1 VRGSPATGA
10 RAVNYATSPL
20 LASKTPPWRSRFVV
34 VLVALAF
41 LVLLGRALYVQV
53 LEKDFFVEQG
63 EKRHVYEVPL
73 PASRGRIL
81 DRHGVVLASS
91 VQAPSIWVNPREF
104 TQADAA
110 QRKALA
116 ALLQMTPQE
125 LEQRT
130 DGRTAFAWLRRQV
143 DEATWQRVQAL
154 GVPGVGRLNEF
165 RRAYPDGDAAAHIV
179 GFTGIDGTG
188 QEGIELAFQQQL
200 QGQDGSRRV
209 VRDRLGRIVEDVGSR
224 VEPANGRDV
233 VLSIDSK
240 VQFFAWQRLRD
251 AVEQHGA
258 KAGSAVVLDA
268 RSGEVLALANVPSF
282 NPGQRQN
289 LTGAQ
294 LRNRALTDIFEPGST
309 MKPFVAAWALES
321 GRVTPETVLDTSPGS
336 VFVPGLQVRD
346 SHPYSALTVAG
357 VIQKS
362 SNVGTVRM
370 AMQMSSREMWELYSQ
385 AGFGQKPQIDFPGAV
400 TGKLRPWKTWRPV
413 EQATMSYGYGVS
425 ASLLQLARS
434 YTVFAREGELIP
446 VTMLRRE
453 QPAQGLQVISPK
465 VAGQVR
471 EMLRAAAGP
480 GGTAPKAQALGYS
493 VGGKTGTA
501 RKHEGKGYVSNRYRA
516 WFVGFAP
523 VSDPRIVVAV
533 MVDEP
538 GKGVFYGGEVA
549 APVFSQVVQQTLRM
563 MNVPTDIEVKPQI
576 VVQPGPAELES
587 F

>member
-1 VRGSPATGA
+1 LKAPLPAAGRG
-10 RAVNYATSPL
+10 VNFATSPL

-34 VLVALAF
+34 VLLALAF

-53 LEKDFFVEQG
+53 IKDDFFVAQG
-63 EKRHVYEVPL
+63 EKRHVHELPL

-81 DRHGVVLASS
+81 DRNGVVLASS
-91 VQAPSIWVNPREF
+91 VQAPSVAANPREF
-104 TQADAA
+104 QADAA

-116 ALLQMTPQE
+116 ALLQMPPAE
-125 LEQRT
+125 LEDRT
-130 DGRTAFAWLRRQV
+130 DGRAAFAWLRRQV

-154 GVPGVGRLNEF
+154 GVSGVHRVNEF
-165 RRAYPDGDAAAHIV
+165 RRVYPDGDAAAHIV

-188 QEGIELAFQQQL
+188 QEGIELAFQARL
-200 QGQDGSRRV
+200 QGEDGSRRV

-224 VEPANGRDV
+224 VEPRHGADV

-268 RSGEVLALANVPSF
+268 RSGEILALANVPSF

-289 LTGAQ
+289 LTGEQ

-321 GRVTPETVLDTSPGS
+321 GRVTPETVIDTSPGTIVITGS
-336 VFVPGLQVRD
+336 QIRD
-346 SHPYSALTVAG
+346 THPHGALTVAG

-362 SNVGTVRM
+362 SNVGTVKM
-370 AMQMSSREMWELYSQ
+370 AMQMSPREMWELYSQ
-385 AGFGQKPQIDFPGAV
+385 VGFGQKPQIDFPGAV

-434 YTVFAREGELIP
+434 YTIFARDGELIP

-453 QPAQGLQVISPK
+453 QPVQGLPVVSPK
-465 VAGQVR
+465 TARQMR

-501 RKHEGKGYVSNRYRA
+501 RKHEGRGYASNRYRA

-523 VSDPRIVVAV
+523 ASDPRIVVAV

-538 GKGVFYGGEVA
+538 SKGVYYGGEIA

-563 MNVPTDIEVKPQI
+563 MNVPTDIEVRPQI
-576 VVQPGPAELES
+576 VVQPGAAELES

>member
-1 VRGSPATGA
+1 MKAPLPAAGRG
-10 RAVNYATSPL
+10 VNFATSPL

-34 VLVALAF
+34 VLLALAF

-53 LEKDFFVEQG
+53 IKDDFFVAQG
-63 EKRHVYEVPL
+63 EKRHVHELPL

-91 VQAPSIWVNPREF
+91 VQAPSVAANPREF
-104 TQADAA
+104 QADVA

-116 ALLQMTPQE
+116 ALLQMPPAE
-125 LEQRT
+125 LEDRT
-130 DGRTAFAWLRRQV
+130 DGRAAFAWLRRQV

-154 GVPGVGRLNEF
+154 GVSGVHRVNEF
-165 RRAYPDGDAAAHIV
+165 RRVYPDGDAAAHIV

-188 QEGIELAFQQQL
+188 QEGIELAFQARL
-200 QGQDGSRRV
+200 QGEDGSRRV

-224 VEPANGRDV
+224 VEPRHGADV

-268 RSGEVLALANVPSF
+268 RSGEILALANVPSF

-289 LTGAQ
+289 LTGEQ

-321 GRVTPETVLDTSPGS
+321 GRVTPETVIDTSPGTIVITGS
-336 VFVPGLQVRD
+336 QIRD
-346 SHPYSALTVAG
+346 THPHGALTVAG

-362 SNVGTVRM
+362 SNVGTVKM
-370 AMQMSSREMWELYSQ
+370 AMQMSPREMWELYSQ
-385 AGFGQKPQIDFPGAV
+385 VGFGQKPQIDFPGAV

-434 YTVFAREGELIP
+434 YTVFARDGELIP

-453 QPAQGLQVISPK
+453 QPVQGLPVVSPK
-465 VAGQVR
+465 TARQMR

-501 RKHEGKGYVSNRYRA
+501 RKHEGRGYASNRYRA

-523 VSDPRIVVAV
+523 ASDPRIVVAV

-538 GKGVFYGGEVA
+538 SKGVYYGGEIA

-563 MNVPTDIEVKPQI
+563 MNVPTDIEVRPQI
-576 VVQPGPAELES
+576 VVQPGAAELES

>member
-1 VRGSPATGA
+1 MKAPLPAAGRG
-10 RAVNYATSPL
+10 VNFATSPL

-34 VLVALAF
+34 VLLALAF

-53 LEKDFFVEQG
+53 IKDDFFVAQG
-63 EKRHVYEVPL
+63 EKRHVHELPL

-81 DRHGVVLASS
+81 DRNGVVLASS
-91 VQAPSIWVNPREF
+91 VQAPSVAANPREF
-104 TQADAA
+104 QADVA

-116 ALLQMTPQE
+116 ALLQMPPAE
-125 LEQRT
+125 LDDRT
-130 DGRTAFAWLRRQV
+130 DGRAAFAWLRRQV

-154 GVPGVGRLNEF
+154 GVSGVHRVNEF
-165 RRAYPDGDAAAHIV
+165 RRVYPDGDAAAHIV

-188 QEGIELAFQQQL
+188 QEGIELAFQARL
-200 QGQDGSRRV
+200 QGEDGSRRV

-224 VEPANGRDV
+224 VEPRHGADV

-268 RSGEVLALANVPSF
+268 RSGEILALANVPSF

-289 LTGAQ
+289 LTGEQ

-321 GRVTPETVLDTSPGS
+321 GRVTPETVIDTSPGTIVITGS
-336 VFVPGLQVRD
+336 QIRD
-346 SHPYSALTVAG
+346 THPHGALTVAG

-362 SNVGTVRM
+362 SNVGTVKM
-370 AMQMSSREMWELYSQ
+370 AMQMSPREMWELYSQ
-385 AGFGQKPQIDFPGAV
+385 VGFGQKPQIDFPGAV

-434 YTVFAREGELIP
+434 YTIFARDGELIP

-453 QPAQGLQVISPK
+453 QPVQGLPVVSPK
-465 VAGQVR
+465 TARQMR

-501 RKHEGKGYVSNRYRA
+501 RKHEGRGYASNRYRA

-523 VSDPRIVVAV
+523 ASDPRIVVAV

-538 GKGVFYGGEVA
+538 SKGVYYGGEIA

-563 MNVPTDIEVKPQI
+563 MNVPTDIEVRPQI
-576 VVQPGPAELES
+576 VVQPGAAELES

>member
-1 VRGSPATGA
+1 
-10 RAVNYATSPL
+10 
-20 LASKTPPWRSRFVV
+20 VV
-34 VLVALAF
+34 VLLALAF

-53 LEKDFFVEQG
+53 IEADFFVAQG
-63 EKRHVYEVPL
+63 AKRHVHELPL

-81 DRHGVVLASS
+81 DRNGVVLAAS
-91 VQAPSIWVNPREF
+91 VQVPSVVANPREF
-104 TQADAA
+104 QADVA

-116 ALLQMTPQE
+116 ALLQMSAAE
-125 LEQRT
+125 LNQRT
-130 DGRTAFAWLRRQV
+130 DGRAAFAWLRRQV
-143 DEATWQRVQAL
+143 DDATWQQVQAL
-154 GVPGVGRLNEF
+154 SVEGVYRVNEF
-165 RRAYPDGDAAAHIV
+165 RRVYPDGDAAAHIV

-188 QEGIELAFQQQL
+188 QEGIELALQAQL

-224 VEPANGRDV
+224 LEPQHGRDV
-233 VLSIDSK
+233 TLSIDSK

-268 RSGEVLALANVPSF
+268 RSGEILALANVPSF

-289 LTGAQ
+289 LSGEQ

-309 MKPFVAAWALES
+309 MKPFVAAWALET
-321 GRVTPETVLDTSPGS
+321 GRVTPETVLQTSPGS
-336 VFVPGLQVRD
+336 VYVPGLQVRD
-346 SHPYSALTVAG
+346 AHPYGSLTVAG

-370 AMQMSSREMWELYSQ
+370 AMQMSPREMWELYSQ

-400 TGKLRPWKTWRPV
+400 TGRLRPWKTWRPV

-425 ASLLQLARS
+425 ASLLQMARS
-434 YTVFAREGELIP
+434 YTVFARDGELIP
-446 VTMLRRE
+446 VTMLKRE
-453 QPAQGLQVISPK
+453 QPVQGLQVISPK
-465 VAGQVR
+465 TAHQVR

-501 RKHEGKGYVSNRYRA
+501 RKHEGRGYVSNRYRA

-538 GKGVFYGGEVA
+538 SKGVYYGGEIA

-563 MNVPTDIEVKPQI
+563 MNVPTDIEVRPQI
-576 VVQPGPAELES
+576 VVQPGAAEVES

>member
-1 VRGSPATGA
+1 MKAPLPAAGRG
-10 RAVNYATSPL
+10 VNFATSPL

-34 VLVALAF
+34 ALVGLAF

-53 LEKDFFVEQG
+53 IKDDFFVAQG
-63 EKRHVYEVPL
+63 EKRHVHELPL

-81 DRHGVVLASS
+81 DRNGVVLASS
-91 VQAPSIWVNPREF
+91 VQAPSVAANPREF
-104 TQADAA
+104 QADVA

-116 ALLQMTPQE
+116 ALLQMPPAE
-125 LEQRT
+125 LEDRT
-130 DGRTAFAWLRRQV
+130 DGRAAFAWLRRQV

-154 GVPGVGRLNEF
+154 GVSGVHRVNEF
-165 RRAYPDGDAAAHIV
+165 RRVYPDGDAAAHIV

-188 QEGIELAFQQQL
+188 QEGIELAFQARL
-200 QGQDGSRRV
+200 QGEDGSRRV

-224 VEPANGRDV
+224 VEPRHGADV

-268 RSGEVLALANVPSF
+268 RSGEILALANVPSF

-289 LTGAQ
+289 LTGEQ

-321 GRVTPETVLDTSPGS
+321 GRVTPETVIDTSPGTIVITGS
-336 VFVPGLQVRD
+336 QIRD
-346 SHPYSALTVAG
+346 THPHGALTVAG

-362 SNVGTVRM
+362 SNVGTVKM
-370 AMQMSSREMWELYSQ
+370 AMQMSPREMWELYSQ
-385 AGFGQKPQIDFPGAV
+385 VGFGQKPQIDFPGAV

-434 YTVFAREGELIP
+434 YTVFARDGELIP

-453 QPAQGLQVISPK
+453 QPVQGLPVVSPK
-465 VAGQVR
+465 TARQMR

-501 RKHEGKGYVSNRYRA
+501 RKHEGRGYASNRYRA

-523 VSDPRIVVAV
+523 ASDPRIVVAV

-538 GKGVFYGGEVA
+538 SKGVYYGGEIA

-563 MNVPTDIEVKPQI
+563 MNVPTDIEVRPQI
-576 VVQPGPAELES
+576 VVQPGAAELES

>member
-1 VRGSPATGA
+1 MKTPQPAPS
-10 RAVNYATSPL
+10 RALNYATSPL

-34 VLVALAF
+34 VLLALAF

-53 LEKDFFVEQG
+53 IEADFFVAQG
-63 EKRHVYEVPL
+63 AKRHVHELPL

-81 DRHGVVLASS
+81 DRNGVVLAAS
-91 VQAPSIWVNPREF
+91 VQVPSVVANPREF
-104 TQADAA
+104 QADVA

-116 ALLQMTPQE
+116 ALLQMSAAE
-125 LEQRT
+125 LNQRT
-130 DGRTAFAWLRRQV
+130 DGRAAFAWLRRQV
-143 DEATWQRVQAL
+143 DDATWQQVQAL
-154 GVPGVGRLNEF
+154 SVEGVYRVNEF
-165 RRAYPDGDAAAHIV
+165 RRVYPDGDAAAHIV

-188 QEGIELAFQQQL
+188 QEGIELALQAQL

-224 VEPANGRDV
+224 LEPQHGRDV
-233 VLSIDSK
+233 TLSIDSK

-268 RSGEVLALANVPSF
+268 RSGEILALANVPSF

-289 LTGAQ
+289 LSGEQ

-309 MKPFVAAWALES
+309 MKPFVAAWALET
-321 GRVTPETVLDTSPGS
+321 GRVTPETVLQTSPGS
-336 VFVPGLQVRD
+336 VYVPGLQVRD
-346 SHPYSALTVAG
+346 AHPYGSLTVAG

-370 AMQMSSREMWELYSQ
+370 AMQMSPREMWELYSQ

-400 TGKLRPWKTWRPV
+400 TGRLRPWKTWRPV

-425 ASLLQLARS
+425 ASLLQMARS
-434 YTVFAREGELIP
+434 YTVFARDGELIP
-446 VTMLRRE
+446 VTMLKRE
-453 QPAQGLQVISPK
+453 QPVQGLQVISPK
-465 VAGQVR
+465 TAHQVR

-501 RKHEGKGYVSNRYRA
+501 RKHEGRGYVSNRYRA

-538 GKGVFYGGEVA
+538 SKGVYYGGEIA

-563 MNVPTDIEVKPQI
+563 MNVPTDIEVRPQI
-576 VVQPGPAELES
+576 VVQPGAAEVES

>member
-1 VRGSPATGA
+1 MKTPQSAPS
-10 RAVNYATSPL
+10 RALNYATSPL

-34 VLVALAF
+34 VLLALAF
-41 LVLLGRALYVQV
+41 LVLLGRALFVQV
-53 LEKDFFVEQG
+53 LEADFFVAQG
-63 EKRHVYEVPL
+63 AKRHVHELPL

-81 DRHGVVLASS
+81 DRHGVVLAAS
-91 VQAPSIWVNPREF
+91 VQVPSVVANPREF
-104 TQADAA
+104 QADVA

-116 ALLQMTPQE
+116 ALLQMPTAE

-130 DGRTAFAWLRRQV
+130 DGRAAFAWLRRQV
-143 DEATWQRVQAL
+143 DDATWQQVQAL
-154 GVPGVGRLNEF
+154 GVEGVYRVNEF
-165 RRAYPDGDAAAHIV
+165 RRVYPDGDAAAHIV

-188 QEGIELAFQQQL
+188 QEGVELALQAQL

-209 VRDRLGRIVEDVGSR
+209 VRDRLGRIVEDVGSH
-224 VEPANGRDV
+224 VEPQHGRDV
-233 VLSIDSK
+233 TLSIDSK

-268 RSGEVLALANVPSF
+268 RSGEILALANVPSF

-289 LTGAQ
+289 LSGEQ

-309 MKPFVAAWALES
+309 MKPFVAAWALET
-321 GRVTPETVLDTSPGS
+321 GRVTPETVLQTAPGS
-336 VFVPGLQVRD
+336 VYVPGLQVRD
-346 SHPYSALTVAG
+346 AHPYASLTVSG

-370 AMQMSSREMWELYSQ
+370 AMQMSPREMWELYSQ

-425 ASLLQLARS
+425 ASLLQMARS
-434 YTVFAREGELIP
+434 YTVFARDGELIP
-446 VTMLRRE
+446 VTMLKRE
-453 QPAQGLQVISPK
+453 QPVQGMQVISPK
-465 VAGQVR
+465 TARQVR

-501 RKHEGKGYVSNRYRA
+501 RKHEGRGYVSNRYRA

-523 VSDPRIVVAV
+523 VSDPRIIVAV

-538 GKGVFYGGEVA
+538 SKGVYYGGEIA

-563 MNVPTDIEVKPQI
+563 MNVPTDIEVRPQI
-576 VVQPGPAELES
+576 VVQPGAAEVES

>member
-1 VRGSPATGA
+1 MKTPPPVPS
-10 RAVNYATSPL
+10 RALNFATSPL

-34 VLVALAF
+34 VLLALAF

-53 LEKDFFVEQG
+53 LEADFFVAQG
-63 EKRHVYEVPL
+63 EKRHVHEVPL

-81 DRHGVVLASS
+81 DRNGVVLASS
-91 VQAPSIWVNPREF
+91 VQAPSVFANPREF
-104 TQADAA
+104 QADVE

-116 ALLQMTPQE
+116 ALLRMPATE
-125 LEQRT
+125 LGERT
-130 DGRTAFAWLRRQV
+130 DGRSAFAWLRRQV
-143 DEATWQRVQAL
+143 DEDTWQQVQAL
-154 GVPGVGRLNEF
+154 GVQGVYRLNEF
-165 RRAYPDGDAAAHIV
+165 RRVYPDGDAAAHIV

-188 QEGIELAFQQQL
+188 QEGIELAFQPQL

-224 VEPANGRDV
+224 VEPRHGADV

-268 RSGEVLALANVPSF
+268 RSGEILALANVPSF

-289 LTGAQ
+289 LTGEQ

-321 GRVTPETVLDTSPGS
+321 GRVTPETVIDTSPGTIVITGS
-336 VFVPGLQVRD
+336 QIRD
-346 SHPYSALTVAG
+346 THPHGALTVAG

-362 SNVGTVRM
+362 SNVGTVKM
-370 AMQMSSREMWELYSQ
+370 AMQMSPREMWELYSQ
-385 AGFGQKPQIDFPGAV
+385 VGFGQKPQIDFPGAV

-434 YTVFAREGELIP
+434 YTVFARDGELIP
-446 VTMLRRE
+446 VTMLKRE
-453 QPAQGLQVISPK
+453 QPVQGLPVVSPK
-465 VAGQVR
+465 TARQMR

-501 RKHEGKGYVSNRYRA
+501 RKHEGRGYVSNRYRA

-533 MVDEP
+533 MVDESS
-538 GKGVFYGGEVA
+538 KGVYYGGEIA

-563 MNVPTDIEVKPQI
+563 MNVPTDIEVRPQI

>member
-1 VRGSPATGA
+1 LKAPLPAAGRG
-10 RAVNYATSPL
+10 VNFATSPL

-34 VLVALAF
+34 VLLALAF

-53 LEKDFFVEQG
+53 IKDDFFVAQG
-63 EKRHVYEVPL
+63 EKRHVHELPL

-81 DRHGVVLASS
+81 DRNGVVLASS
-91 VQAPSIWVNPREF
+91 VQAPSVAANPREF
-104 TQADAA
+104 QADVA

-116 ALLQMTPQE
+116 ALLQMPPAE
-125 LEQRT
+125 LEDRT
-130 DGRTAFAWLRRQV
+130 DGRAAFAWLRRQV

-154 GVPGVGRLNEF
+154 GVSGVHRVNEF
-165 RRAYPDGDAAAHIV
+165 RRVYPDGDAAAHIV

-188 QEGIELAFQQQL
+188 QEGIELTFQARL
-200 QGQDGSRRV
+200 QGEDGSRRV

-224 VEPANGRDV
+224 VEPRHGADV

-268 RSGEVLALANVPSF
+268 RSGEILALANVPSF

-289 LTGAQ
+289 LTGEQ

-321 GRVTPETVLDTSPGS
+321 GRVTPETVIDTSPGTIVITGS
-336 VFVPGLQVRD
+336 QIRD
-346 SHPYSALTVAG
+346 THPHGALTVAG

-362 SNVGTVRM
+362 SNVGTVKM
-370 AMQMSSREMWELYSQ
+370 AMQMSPREMWELYSQ
-385 AGFGQKPQIDFPGAV
+385 VGFGQKPQIDFPGAV

-434 YTVFAREGELIP
+434 YTVFARDGELIP

-453 QPAQGLQVISPK
+453 QPVQGLPVVSPK
-465 VAGQVR
+465 TARQMR

-501 RKHEGKGYVSNRYRA
+501 RKHEGRGYASNRYRA

-523 VSDPRIVVAV
+523 ASDPRIVVAV

-538 GKGVFYGGEVA
+538 SKGVYYGGEIA

-563 MNVPTDIEVKPQI
+563 MNVPTDIEVRPQI
-576 VVQPGPAELES
+576 VVQPGAAELES

>member
-1 VRGSPATGA
+1 LKAPLPAAGRG
-10 RAVNYATSPL
+10 VNFATSPL

-34 VLVALAF
+34 VLLALAF

-53 LEKDFFVEQG
+53 IKDDFFVAQG
-63 EKRHVYEVPL
+63 EKRHVHELPL

-81 DRHGVVLASS
+81 DRNGVVLASS
-91 VQAPSIWVNPREF
+91 VQAPSVAANPREF
-104 TQADAA
+104 QADAA

-116 ALLQMTPQE
+116 ALLQMPPAE
-125 LEQRT
+125 LEDRT
-130 DGRTAFAWLRRQV
+130 DGRAAFAWLRRQV

-154 GVPGVGRLNEF
+154 GVSGVHRVNEF
-165 RRAYPDGDAAAHIV
+165 RRVYPDGDAAAHIV

-188 QEGIELAFQQQL
+188 QEGIELAFQARL
-200 QGQDGSRRV
+200 QGEDGSRRV

-224 VEPANGRDV
+224 VEPRHGADV

-268 RSGEVLALANVPSF
+268 RSGEILALANVPSF

-289 LTGAQ
+289 LTGEQ

-321 GRVTPETVLDTSPGS
+321 GRVTPETVIDTSPGTIVITGS
-336 VFVPGLQVRD
+336 QIRD
-346 SHPYSALTVAG
+346 THPHGALTVAG

-362 SNVGTVRM
+362 SNVGTVKM
-370 AMQMSSREMWELYSQ
+370 AMQMSPREMWELYSQ
-385 AGFGQKPQIDFPGAV
+385 VGFGQKPQIDFPGAV

-434 YTVFAREGELIP
+434 YTVFARDGELIP

-453 QPAQGLQVISPK
+453 QPVQGLPVVSPK
-465 VAGQVR
+465 TARQMR

-501 RKHEGKGYVSNRYRA
+501 RKHEGRGYASNRYRA

-523 VSDPRIVVAV
+523 ASDPRIVVAV

-538 GKGVFYGGEVA
+538 SKGVYYGGEIA

-563 MNVPTDIEVKPQI
+563 MNVPTDIEVRPQI
-576 VVQPGPAELES
+576 VVQPGAAELES

>member
-1 VRGSPATGA
+1 MKAPLPAAGRG
-10 RAVNYATSPL
+10 VNFATSPL

-34 VLVALAF
+34 VLLALAF

-53 LEKDFFVEQG
+53 IKDDFFVAQG
-63 EKRHVYEVPL
+63 EKRHVHELPL

-81 DRHGVVLASS
+81 DRNGVVLASS
-91 VQAPSIWVNPREF
+91 VQAPSVAANPREF
-104 TQADAA
+104 QADVA

-116 ALLQMTPQE
+116 ALLQMPPAE
-125 LEQRT
+125 LEDRT
-130 DGRTAFAWLRRQV
+130 DGRAAFAWLRRQV

-154 GVPGVGRLNEF
+154 GVSGVHRVNEF
-165 RRAYPDGDAAAHIV
+165 RRVYPDGDAAAHIV

-188 QEGIELAFQQQL
+188 QEGIELTFQARL
-200 QGQDGSRRV
+200 QGEDGSRRV

-224 VEPANGRDV
+224 VEPRHGADV

-268 RSGEVLALANVPSF
+268 RSGEILALANVPSF

-289 LTGAQ
+289 LTGEQ

-321 GRVTPETVLDTSPGS
+321 GRVTPETVIDTSPGTIVITGS
-336 VFVPGLQVRD
+336 QIRD
-346 SHPYSALTVAG
+346 THPHGALTVAG

-362 SNVGTVRM
+362 SNVGTVKM
-370 AMQMSSREMWELYSQ
+370 AMQMSPREMWELYSQ
-385 AGFGQKPQIDFPGAV
+385 VGFGQKPQIDFPGAV

-434 YTVFAREGELIP
+434 YTVFARDGELIP

-453 QPAQGLQVISPK
+453 QPVQGLPVVSPK
-465 VAGQVR
+465 TARQMR

-501 RKHEGKGYVSNRYRA
+501 RKHEGRGYASNRYRS

-523 VSDPRIVVAV
+523 ASDPRIVVAV

-538 GKGVFYGGEVA
+538 SKGVYYGGEIA

-563 MNVPTDIEVKPQI
+563 MNVPTDIEIRPQI

>member
-1 VRGSPATGA
+1 VKTSLPTTG
-10 RAVNYATSPL
+10 RAVNFATSPL

-34 VLVALAF
+34 VLLALAF

-53 LEKDFFVEQG
+53 LEAEFFVAQG
-63 EKRHVYEVPL
+63 QKRHVHELPL

-91 VQAPSIWVNPREF
+91 VQVPSIAANPREF
-104 TQADAA
+104 QADVA

-116 ALLQMTPQE
+116 ALLQVTPAE
-125 LEQRT
+125 LDDRVA
-130 DGRTAFAWLRRQV
+130 GRAAFAWLRRQV
-143 DEATWQRVQAL
+143 EEPTWKQVQAL
-154 GVPGVGRLNEF
+154 GLPGVYRLEEF
-165 RRAYPDGDAAAHIV
+165 RRSYPDGDAAAHIV

-188 QEGIELAFQQQL
+188 QEGIELAFQARL
-200 QGQDGSRRV
+200 QGEDGSRRV

-224 VEPANGRDV
+224 VEPRHGSDI

-268 RSGEVLALANVPSF
+268 RSGEILALANVPSF
-282 NPGQRQN
+282 NPGQRHN
-289 LTGAQ
+289 LSGEQ

-309 MKPFVAAWALES
+309 MKPFIAAWALES
-321 GRVTPETVLDTSPGS
+321 GRVTPETVLETSPGS
-336 VFVPGLQVRD
+336 VYVPGLQVRD
-346 SHPYSALTVAG
+346 AHPYASLTVAG

-370 AMQMSSREMWELYSQ
+370 AMQMSPREMWELYAQ

-400 TGKLRPWKTWRPV
+400 TGRLRPWKTWRPV

-434 YTVFAREGELIP
+434 YTVFARDGELIP
-446 VTMLRRE
+446 VTMLKRE
-453 QPAQGLQVISPK
+453 QPAQGLQVVSPK
-465 VAGQVR
+465 TARQVR
-471 EMLRAAAGP
+471 EMLRTAAAP
-480 GGTAPKAQALGYS
+480 GGTAPMAQALGYS

-501 RKHEGKGYVSNRYRA
+501 RKHEGRGYVSNRYRA

-523 VSDPRIVVAV
+523 ASDPRIVVAV

-538 GKGVFYGGEVA
+538 SKGVYYGGQVA

-563 MNVPTDIEVKPQI
+563 MNVPTDIEVRPQI
-576 VVQPGPAELES
+576 VVQPGAAEVES

>member
-1 VRGSPATGA
+1 MKTPQPAPS
-10 RAVNYATSPL
+10 RALNYATSPL

-34 VLVALAF
+34 VLLALAF

-53 LEKDFFVEQG
+53 IEADFFVAQG
-63 EKRHVYEVPL
+63 AKRHVHELPL

-81 DRHGVVLASS
+81 DRNGVVLAAS
-91 VQAPSIWVNPREF
+91 VQVPSVVANPREF
-104 TQADAA
+104 QADVA

-116 ALLQMTPQE
+116 ALLQMSAAE
-125 LEQRT
+125 LDQRT
-130 DGRTAFAWLRRQV
+130 DGRAAFAWLRRQV
-143 DEATWQRVQAL
+143 DDATWQQVQAL
-154 GVPGVGRLNEF
+154 SVEGVYRVNEF
-165 RRAYPDGDAAAHIV
+165 RRVYPDGDAAAHIV

-188 QEGIELAFQQQL
+188 QEGIELALQAQL

-224 VEPANGRDV
+224 LEPQHGRDV
-233 VLSIDSK
+233 TLSIDSK

-268 RSGEVLALANVPSF
+268 RSGEILALANVPSF

-289 LTGAQ
+289 LSGEQ

-309 MKPFVAAWALES
+309 MKPFVAAWALET
-321 GRVTPETVLDTSPGS
+321 GRVTPETVLQTSPGS
-336 VFVPGLQVRD
+336 VYVPGLQVRD
-346 SHPYSALTVAG
+346 AHPYGSLTVAG

-370 AMQMSSREMWELYSQ
+370 AMQMSPREMWELYSQ

-425 ASLLQLARS
+425 ASLLQMARS
-434 YTVFAREGELIP
+434 YTVFARDGELIP
-446 VTMLRRE
+446 VTMLKRE
-453 QPAQGLQVISPK
+453 QPVQGLQVISPK
-465 VAGQVR
+465 TAHQVR

-501 RKHEGKGYVSNRYRA
+501 RKHEGRGYVSNRYRA

-538 GKGVFYGGEVA
+538 SKGVYYGGEIA

-563 MNVPTDIEVKPQI
+563 MNVPTDIEVRPQI
-576 VVQPGPAELES
+576 VVQPGAAEVES

>member
-1 VRGSPATGA
+1 MKAPLPAAGRG
-10 RAVNYATSPL
+10 VNFATSPL

-34 VLVALAF
+34 VLLALAF

-53 LEKDFFVEQG
+53 IKDDFFVAQG
-63 EKRHVYEVPL
+63 EKRHVHELPL

-91 VQAPSIWVNPREF
+91 VQAPSVAANPREF
-104 TQADAA
+104 QADVA

-116 ALLQMTPQE
+116 ALLQMPPAE
-125 LEQRT
+125 LEDRT
-130 DGRTAFAWLRRQV
+130 DGRAAFAWLRRQV

-154 GVPGVGRLNEF
+154 GVSGVHRVNEF
-165 RRAYPDGDAAAHIV
+165 RRVYPDGDAAAHIV

-188 QEGIELAFQQQL
+188 QEGIELAFQARL
-200 QGQDGSRRV
+200 QGEDGSRRV

-224 VEPANGRDV
+224 VEPRHGSDV

-268 RSGEVLALANVPSF
+268 RSGEILALANVPSF

-289 LTGAQ
+289 LTGEQ

-321 GRVTPETVLDTSPGS
+321 GRVTPETVIDTSPGTIVITGS
-336 VFVPGLQVRD
+336 QIRD
-346 SHPYSALTVAG
+346 THPHGALTVAG

-362 SNVGTVRM
+362 SNVGTVKM
-370 AMQMSSREMWELYSQ
+370 AMQMSPREMWELYSQ
-385 AGFGQKPQIDFPGAV
+385 VGFGQKPQIDFPGAV

-434 YTVFAREGELIP
+434 YTVFTREGELIP
-446 VTMLRRE
+446 VTMLKRE
-453 QPAQGLQVISPK
+453 QPVQGLPVISPK
-465 VAGQVR
+465 TARQMR

-501 RKHEGKGYVSNRYRA
+501 RKHEGRGYASNRYRS

-523 VSDPRIVVAV
+523 ASDPRIVVAV

-538 GKGVFYGGEVA
+538 SKGVYYGGEIA

-563 MNVPTDIEVKPQI
+563 MNVPTDIEIRPQI

>member
-1 VRGSPATGA
+1 MKTPQPAPS
-10 RAVNYATSPL
+10 RALNYATSPL

-34 VLVALAF
+34 VLLALAF

-53 LEKDFFVEQG
+53 IEADFFVAQG
-63 EKRHVYEVPL
+63 AKRHVHELPL

-81 DRHGVVLASS
+81 DRNGVVLAAS
-91 VQAPSIWVNPREF
+91 VQVPSVVANPREF
-104 TQADAA
+104 QADVA

-116 ALLQMTPQE
+116 ALLQMSAAE
-125 LEQRT
+125 LNQRT
-130 DGRTAFAWLRRQV
+130 DGRAAFAWLRRQV
-143 DEATWQRVQAL
+143 DDATWQQVQAL
-154 GVPGVGRLNEF
+154 SVEGVYRVNEF
-165 RRAYPDGDAAAHIV
+165 RRVYPDGDAAAHIV

-188 QEGIELAFQQQL
+188 QEGIELALQAQL

-224 VEPANGRDV
+224 LEPQHGRDV
-233 VLSIDSK
+233 TLSIDSK

-268 RSGEVLALANVPSF
+268 RSGEILALANVPSF

-289 LTGAQ
+289 LSGEQ

-309 MKPFVAAWALES
+309 MKPFVAAWALET
-321 GRVTPETVLDTSPGS
+321 GRVTPETVLQTSPGS
-336 VFVPGLQVRD
+336 VYVPGLQVRD
-346 SHPYSALTVAG
+346 AHPYGSLTVAG

-370 AMQMSSREMWELYSQ
+370 AMQMSPREMWELYSQ

-400 TGKLRPWKTWRPV
+400 TGRLRPWKTWRPV

-425 ASLLQLARS
+425 ASLLQMARS
-434 YTVFAREGELIP
+434 YTVFARDGELIP
-446 VTMLRRE
+446 VTMLKRE
-453 QPAQGLQVISPK
+453 QPVQGLQVISPK
-465 VAGQVR
+465 TAHQVR

-501 RKHEGKGYVSNRYRA
+501 RKHEGRGYVSNRYRA

-538 GKGVFYGGEVA
+538 SKGVYYGGEIA

-576 VVQPGPAELES
+576 VVQPGAAELES

>member
-1 VRGSPATGA
+1 LKAPLPAAGRG
-10 RAVNYATSPL
+10 VNFATSPL

-34 VLVALAF
+34 VLLALAF

-53 LEKDFFVEQG
+53 IKDDFFVAQG
-63 EKRHVYEVPL
+63 EKRHVHELPL

-91 VQAPSIWVNPREF
+91 VQAPSVAANPREF
-104 TQADAA
+104 QADVA

-116 ALLQMTPQE
+116 ALLQMPPAE
-125 LEQRT
+125 LEDRT
-130 DGRTAFAWLRRQV
+130 DGRAAFAWLRRQV

-154 GVPGVGRLNEF
+154 GVSGVHRVNEF
-165 RRAYPDGDAAAHIV
+165 RRVYPDGDAAAHIV

-188 QEGIELAFQQQL
+188 QEGIELAFQARL
-200 QGQDGSRRV
+200 QGEDGSRRV

-224 VEPANGRDV
+224 VEPRHGADV

-268 RSGEVLALANVPSF
+268 RSGEILALANVPSF

-289 LTGAQ
+289 LTGEQ

-321 GRVTPETVLDTSPGS
+321 GRVTPETVIDTSPGTIVITGS
-336 VFVPGLQVRD
+336 QIRD
-346 SHPYSALTVAG
+346 THPHGALTVAG

-362 SNVGTVRM
+362 SNVGTVKM
-370 AMQMSSREMWELYSQ
+370 AMQMSPREMWELYSQ
-385 AGFGQKPQIDFPGAV
+385 VGFGQKPQIDFPGAV

-446 VTMLRRE
+446 VTMLKRE
-453 QPAQGLQVISPK
+453 QPVQGLPVISPK
-465 VAGQVR
+465 TARQMR

-501 RKHEGKGYVSNRYRA
+501 RKHEGRGYASNRYRA

-523 VSDPRIVVAV
+523 ASDPRIVVAV

-538 GKGVFYGGEVA
+538 SKGVYYGGEIA

-563 MNVPTDIEVKPQI
+563 MNVPTDIEIRPQI

>member
-1 VRGSPATGA
+1 MKAPLPAAGRG
-10 RAVNYATSPL
+10 VNFATSPL

-34 VLVALAF
+34 VLLALAF

-53 LEKDFFVEQG
+53 IKDDFFVAQG
-63 EKRHVYEVPL
+63 EKRHVHELPL

-81 DRHGVVLASS
+81 DRNGVVLASS
-91 VQAPSIWVNPREF
+91 VQAPSVAANPREF
-104 TQADAA
+104 QADAA

-116 ALLQMTPQE
+116 ALLQMPPAE
-125 LEQRT
+125 LEDRT
-130 DGRTAFAWLRRQV
+130 DGRAAFAWLRRQV

-154 GVPGVGRLNEF
+154 GVSGVHRVNEF
-165 RRAYPDGDAAAHIV
+165 RRVYPDGDAAAHIV

-188 QEGIELAFQQQL
+188 QEGIELTFQARL
-200 QGQDGSRRV
+200 QGEDGSRRV

-224 VEPANGRDV
+224 VEPRHGADV

-268 RSGEVLALANVPSF
+268 RSGEILALANVPSF

-289 LTGAQ
+289 LTGEQ

-321 GRVTPETVLDTSPGS
+321 GRVTPETVIDTSPGTIVITGS
-336 VFVPGLQVRD
+336 QIRD
-346 SHPYSALTVAG
+346 THPHGALTVAG

-362 SNVGTVRM
+362 SNVGTVKM
-370 AMQMSSREMWELYSQ
+370 AMQMSPREMWELYSQ
-385 AGFGQKPQIDFPGAV
+385 VGFGQKPQIDFPGAV

-434 YTVFAREGELIP
+434 YTVFARDGELIP

-453 QPAQGLQVISPK
+453 QPVQGLPVVSPK
-465 VAGQVR
+465 TARQMR

-501 RKHEGKGYVSNRYRA
+501 RKHEGRGYASNRYRA

-523 VSDPRIVVAV
+523 ASDPRIVVAV

-538 GKGVFYGGEVA
+538 SKGVYYGGEIA

-563 MNVPTDIEVKPQI
+563 MNVPTDIEVRPQI
-576 VVQPGPAELES
+576 VVQPGAAELES

>member
-1 VRGSPATGA
+1 MKTPQPAPS
-10 RAVNYATSPL
+10 RALNYATSPL

-34 VLVALAF
+34 VLLALAF

-53 LEKDFFVEQG
+53 IEADFFVAQG
-63 EKRHVYEVPL
+63 EKRHVHELPL

-81 DRHGVVLASS
+81 DRNGVVLAAS
-91 VQAPSIWVNPREF
+91 VQVPSVVANPREF
-104 TQADAA
+104 QADVA

-116 ALLQMTPQE
+116 ALLQMSGPE

-130 DGRTAFAWLRRQV
+130 DGRAAFAWLRRQV
-143 DEATWQRVQAL
+143 DDATWQQVQAL
-154 GVPGVGRLNEF
+154 GVQGVFRLNEF
-165 RRAYPDGDAAAHIV
+165 RRVYPDGDAAAHIV

-188 QEGIELAFQQQL
+188 QEGIELALQAQL

-224 VEPANGRDV
+224 LEPQHGRDV
-233 VLSIDSK
+233 TLSIDSK

-268 RSGEVLALANVPSF
+268 RSGEILALANVPSF

-289 LTGAQ
+289 LSGEQ

-321 GRVTPETVLDTSPGS
+321 GRVTPETVIDTSPGS
-336 VFVPGLQVRD
+336 IVITGSVIRD
-346 SHPYSALTVAG
+346 AHPHGALTVAG

-362 SNVGTVRM
+362 SNVGTVKM
-370 AMQMSSREMWELYSQ
+370 AMQMSAREMWELYSQ

-425 ASLLQLARS
+425 ASLLQMARS
-434 YTVFAREGELIP
+434 YTVFARDGELIP
-446 VTMLRRE
+446 VTMLKRE

-465 VAGQVR
+465 TARQVR

-501 RKHEGKGYVSNRYRA
+501 RKHEGRGYVSNRYRA

-538 GKGVFYGGEVA
+538 SKGVYYGGEIA

-563 MNVPTDIEVKPQI
+563 MNVPTDIEVRPQI
-576 VVQPGPAELES
+576 VVQPGAAEVES

>member
-1 VRGSPATGA
+1 MKTPQSAPS
-10 RAVNYATSPL
+10 RALNYATSPL

-34 VLVALAF
+34 VLLALAF
-41 LVLLGRALYVQV
+41 LVLLGRALFVQV
-53 LEKDFFVEQG
+53 LEADFFVAQG
-63 EKRHVYEVPL
+63 AKRHVHELPL

-81 DRHGVVLASS
+81 DRHGVVLAAS
-91 VQAPSIWVNPREF
+91 VQVPSVVANPREF
-104 TQADAA
+104 QADVA

-116 ALLQMTPQE
+116 ALLQMPTAE

-130 DGRTAFAWLRRQV
+130 DGRAAFAWLRRQV
-143 DEATWQRVQAL
+143 DDATWQQVQAL
-154 GVPGVGRLNEF
+154 GVEGVYRVNEF
-165 RRAYPDGDAAAHIV
+165 RRVYPDGDAAAHIV

-188 QEGIELAFQQQL
+188 QEGVELALQAQL

-209 VRDRLGRIVEDVGSR
+209 VRDRLGRIVEDVGSH
-224 VEPANGRDV
+224 VEPQHGRDV
-233 VLSIDSK
+233 TLSIDSK

-268 RSGEVLALANVPSF
+268 RSGEILALANVPSF

-289 LTGAQ
+289 LSGEQ

-309 MKPFVAAWALES
+309 MKPFVAAWALET
-321 GRVTPETVLDTSPGS
+321 GRVTPETVLQTAPGS
-336 VFVPGLQVRD
+336 VYVPGLQVRD
-346 SHPYSALTVAG
+346 AHPYASLTVSG

-370 AMQMSSREMWELYSQ
+370 AMQMSPREMWELYSQ

-425 ASLLQLARS
+425 ASLLQMARS
-434 YTVFAREGELIP
+434 YTVFARDGELIP
-446 VTMLRRE
+446 VTMLKRE
-453 QPAQGLQVISPK
+453 QPVQGMQVISPK
-465 VAGQVR
+465 TARQVR

-501 RKHEGKGYVSNRYRA
+501 RKHEGRGYVSNRYRA

-523 VSDPRIVVAV
+523 VSDPRIIVAV

-538 GKGVFYGGEVA
+538 SKGVYYGGEIA

-563 MNVPTDIEVKPQI
+563 MNVPTDIEVRPQI
-576 VVQPGPAELES
+576 VVQPGASEVES

>member
-1 VRGSPATGA
+1 MKAPLPAAGRG
-10 RAVNYATSPL
+10 VNFATSPL

-34 VLVALAF
+34 VLLALAF

-53 LEKDFFVEQG
+53 IKDDFFVAQG
-63 EKRHVYEVPL
+63 EKRHVHELPL

-91 VQAPSIWVNPREF
+91 VQAPSVAANPREF
-104 TQADAA
+104 QADVA

-116 ALLQMTPQE
+116 ALLQMPPAE
-125 LEQRT
+125 LEDRT
-130 DGRTAFAWLRRQV
+130 DGRAAFAWLRRQV

-154 GVPGVGRLNEF
+154 GVSGVHRVNEF
-165 RRAYPDGDAAAHIV
+165 RRVYPDGDAAAHIV

-188 QEGIELAFQQQL
+188 QEGIELAFQARL
-200 QGQDGSRRV
+200 QGEDGSRRV

-224 VEPANGRDV
+224 VEPRHGSDV

-268 RSGEVLALANVPSF
+268 RSGEILALANVPSF

-289 LTGAQ
+289 LTGEQ

-321 GRVTPETVLDTSPGS
+321 GRVTPETVIDTSPGTIVITGS
-336 VFVPGLQVRD
+336 QIRD
-346 SHPYSALTVAG
+346 THPHGALTVAG

-362 SNVGTVRM
+362 SNVGTVKM
-370 AMQMSSREMWELYSQ
+370 AMQMSPREMWELYSQ
-385 AGFGQKPQIDFPGAV
+385 VGFGQKPQIDFPGAV

-434 YTVFAREGELIP
+434 YTVFTREGELIP
-446 VTMLRRE
+446 VTMLKRE
-453 QPAQGLQVISPK
+453 QPVQGLPVISPK
-465 VAGQVR
+465 TARQMR

-501 RKHEGKGYVSNRYRA
+501 RKHEGRGYASNRYRS

-523 VSDPRIVVAV
+523 ASDPRIVVAV

-538 GKGVFYGGEVA
+538 SKGVYYGGEIA

-563 MNVPTDIEVKPQI
+563 MGVPPDLDVKAAITVKP
-576 VVQPGPAELES
+576 GEAEQES

>member
-1 VRGSPATGA
+1 MKTPQPAPS
-10 RAVNYATSPL
+10 RALNYATSPL

-34 VLVALAF
+34 VLLALAF

-53 LEKDFFVEQG
+53 IEADFFVAQG
-63 EKRHVYEVPL
+63 AKRHVHELPL

-81 DRHGVVLASS
+81 DRNGVVLAAS
-91 VQAPSIWVNPREF
+91 VQVPSVVANPREF
-104 TQADAA
+104 QADVA

-116 ALLQMTPQE
+116 ALLQMSAAE
-125 LEQRT
+125 LNQRT
-130 DGRTAFAWLRRQV
+130 DGRAAFAWLRRQV
-143 DEATWQRVQAL
+143 DDATWQQVQAL
-154 GVPGVGRLNEF
+154 SVEGVYRVNEF
-165 RRAYPDGDAAAHIV
+165 RRVYPDGDAAAHIV

-188 QEGIELAFQQQL
+188 QEGIELALQAQL

-224 VEPANGRDV
+224 LEPQHGRDV
-233 VLSIDSK
+233 TLSIDSK

-268 RSGEVLALANVPSF
+268 RSGEILALANVPSF

-289 LTGAQ
+289 LSGEQ

-309 MKPFVAAWALES
+309 MKPFVAAWALET
-321 GRVTPETVLDTSPGS
+321 GRVTPETVLQTSPGS
-336 VFVPGLQVRD
+336 VYVPGLQVRD
-346 SHPYSALTVAG
+346 AHPYGSLTVAG

-370 AMQMSSREMWELYSQ
+370 AMQMSPREMWELYSQ

-425 ASLLQLARS
+425 ASLLQMARS
-434 YTVFAREGELIP
+434 YTVFARDGELIP
-446 VTMLRRE
+446 VTMLKRE
-453 QPAQGLQVISPK
+453 QPVQGLQVISPK
-465 VAGQVR
+465 TAHQVR

-493 VGGKTGTA
+493 VGGKTGTE
-501 RKHEGKGYVSNRYRA
+501 RKHEGRGYVSNRYRA
-516 WFVGFAP
+516 LFVGFAP

-538 GKGVFYGGEVA
+538 SKGVYYGGEIA

-563 MNVPTDIEVKPQI
+563 MNVPTDIEVRPQI
-576 VVQPGPAELES
+576 VVQPGAAEVES

>member
-1 VRGSPATGA
+1 MKAPLPAAGRG
-10 RAVNYATSPL
+10 VNFATSPL

-34 VLVALAF
+34 VLLALAF

-53 LEKDFFVEQG
+53 IKDDFFVAQG
-63 EKRHVYEVPL
+63 EKRHVHELPL

-81 DRHGVVLASS
+81 DRNGVVLASS
-91 VQAPSIWVNPREF
+91 VQAPSVAANPREF
-104 TQADAA
+104 QADAA

-116 ALLQMTPQE
+116 ALLQMPPAE
-125 LEQRT
+125 LEDRT
-130 DGRTAFAWLRRQV
+130 DGRAAFAWLRRQV

-154 GVPGVGRLNEF
+154 GVSGVHRVNEF
-165 RRAYPDGDAAAHIV
+165 RRVYPDGDAAAHIV

-188 QEGIELAFQQQL
+188 QEGIELAFQARL
-200 QGQDGSRRV
+200 QGEDGSRRV

-224 VEPANGRDV
+224 VEPRHGADV

-268 RSGEVLALANVPSF
+268 RSGEILALANVPSF

-289 LTGAQ
+289 LTGEQ

-321 GRVTPETVLDTSPGS
+321 GRVTPETVIDTSPGTIVITGS
-336 VFVPGLQVRD
+336 QIRD
-346 SHPYSALTVAG
+346 THPHGALTVAG

-362 SNVGTVRM
+362 SNVGTVKM
-370 AMQMSSREMWELYSQ
+370 AMQMSPREMWELYSQ
-385 AGFGQKPQIDFPGAV
+385 VGFGQKPQIDFPGAV

-434 YTVFAREGELIP
+434 YTVFARDGELIP

-453 QPAQGLQVISPK
+453 QPVQGLPVVSPK
-465 VAGQVR
+465 TARQMR

-501 RKHEGKGYVSNRYRA
+501 RKHEGRGYASNRYRA

-523 VSDPRIVVAV
+523 ASDPRIVVAV

-538 GKGVFYGGEVA
+538 SKGVYYGGEIA

-563 MNVPTDIEVKPQI
+563 MNVPTDIEVRPQI
-576 VVQPGPAELES
+576 VVQPGAAELES

>member
-1 VRGSPATGA
+1 LKAPLPAAGRG
-10 RAVNYATSPL
+10 VNFATSPL

-34 VLVALAF
+34 VLLALAF

-53 LEKDFFVEQG
+53 IKDDFFVAQG
-63 EKRHVYEVPL
+63 EKRHVHELPL

-81 DRHGVVLASS
+81 DRNGVVLASS
-91 VQAPSIWVNPREF
+91 VQAPSVAANPREF
-104 TQADAA
+104 QADVA

-116 ALLQMTPQE
+116 ALLQMPPAE
-125 LEQRT
+125 LEDRT
-130 DGRTAFAWLRRQV
+130 DGRAAFAWLRRQV

-154 GVPGVGRLNEF
+154 GVSGVHRVNEF
-165 RRAYPDGDAAAHIV
+165 RRVYPDGDAAAHIV

-188 QEGIELAFQQQL
+188 QEGIELAFQARL
-200 QGQDGSRRV
+200 QGEDGSRRV

-224 VEPANGRDV
+224 VEPRHGADV

-268 RSGEVLALANVPSF
+268 RSGEILALANVPSF

-289 LTGAQ
+289 LTGEQ

-321 GRVTPETVLDTSPGS
+321 GRVTPETVIDTSPGTIVITGS
-336 VFVPGLQVRD
+336 QIRD
-346 SHPYSALTVAG
+346 THPHGALTVAG

-362 SNVGTVRM
+362 SNVGTVKM
-370 AMQMSSREMWELYSQ
+370 AMQMSPREMWELYSQ
-385 AGFGQKPQIDFPGAV
+385 VGFGQKPQIDFPGAV

-434 YTVFAREGELIP
+434 YTVFARDGELIP

-453 QPAQGLQVISPK
+453 QPVQGLPVVSPK
-465 VAGQVR
+465 TARQMR

-501 RKHEGKGYVSNRYRA
+501 RKHEGRGYASNRYRA

-523 VSDPRIVVAV
+523 ASDPRIVVAV

-538 GKGVFYGGEVA
+538 SKGVYYGGEIA

-563 MNVPTDIEVKPQI
+563 MNVPTDIEVRPQI
-576 VVQPGPAELES
+576 VVQPGAAELES

>member
-1 VRGSPATGA
+1 LKAPLPAAGRG
-10 RAVNYATSPL
+10 VNFATSPL

-34 VLVALAF
+34 VLLALAF

-53 LEKDFFVEQG
+53 IKDDFFVAQG
-63 EKRHVYEVPL
+63 EKRHVHELPL

-81 DRHGVVLASS
+81 DRNGVVLASS
-91 VQAPSIWVNPREF
+91 VQAPSVAANPREF
-104 TQADAA
+104 QADVA

-116 ALLQMTPQE
+116 ALLQMPPAE
-125 LEQRT
+125 LDDRT
-130 DGRTAFAWLRRQV
+130 DGRAAFAWLRRQV

-154 GVPGVGRLNEF
+154 GVSGVHRVNEF
-165 RRAYPDGDAAAHIV
+165 RRVYPDGDAAAHIV

-188 QEGIELAFQQQL
+188 QEGIELAFQARL
-200 QGQDGSRRV
+200 QGEDGSRRV

-224 VEPANGRDV
+224 VEPRHGADV

-268 RSGEVLALANVPSF
+268 RSGEILALANVPSF

-289 LTGAQ
+289 LTGEQ

-321 GRVTPETVLDTSPGS
+321 GRVTPETVIDTSPGTIVITGS
-336 VFVPGLQVRD
+336 QIRD
-346 SHPYSALTVAG
+346 THPHGALTVAG

-362 SNVGTVRM
+362 SNVGTVKM
-370 AMQMSSREMWELYSQ
+370 AMQMSPREMWELYSQ
-385 AGFGQKPQIDFPGAV
+385 VGFGQKPQIDFPGAV

-434 YTVFAREGELIP
+434 YTIFARDGELIP

-453 QPAQGLQVISPK
+453 QPVQGLPVVSPK
-465 VAGQVR
+465 TARQMR

-501 RKHEGKGYVSNRYRA
+501 RKHEGRGYASNRYRA

-523 VSDPRIVVAV
+523 ASDPRIVVAV

-538 GKGVFYGGEVA
+538 SKGVYYGGEIA

-563 MNVPTDIEVKPQI
+563 MNVPTDIEVRPQI
-576 VVQPGPAELES
+576 VVQPGAAELES

>member
-1 VRGSPATGA
+1 MKTPQPAPS
-10 RAVNYATSPL
+10 RALNYATSPL

-34 VLVALAF
+34 VLLALAF

-53 LEKDFFVEQG
+53 IEADFFVAQG
-63 EKRHVYEVPL
+63 AKRHVHELPL

-81 DRHGVVLASS
+81 DRNGVVLAAS
-91 VQAPSIWVNPREF
+91 VQVPSVVANPREF
-104 TQADAA
+104 QADVA

-116 ALLQMTPQE
+116 ALLQMSAAE
-125 LEQRT
+125 LNQRT
-130 DGRTAFAWLRRQV
+130 DGRAAFAWLRRQV
-143 DEATWQRVQAL
+143 DDATWQQVQAL
-154 GVPGVGRLNEF
+154 SVEGVYRVNEF
-165 RRAYPDGDAAAHIV
+165 RRVYPDGDAAAHIV

-188 QEGIELAFQQQL
+188 QEGIELALQAQL

-224 VEPANGRDV
+224 LEPQHGRDV
-233 VLSIDSK
+233 TLSIDSK

-268 RSGEVLALANVPSF
+268 RSGEILALANVPSF

-289 LTGAQ
+289 LSGEQ

-309 MKPFVAAWALES
+309 MKPFVAAWALET
-321 GRVTPETVLDTSPGS
+321 GRVTPETVLQTSPGS
-336 VFVPGLQVRD
+336 VYVPGLQVRD
-346 SHPYSALTVAG
+346 AHPYGSLTVAG

-400 TGKLRPWKTWRPV
+400 TGRLRPWKTWRPV

-425 ASLLQLARS
+425 ASLLQMARS
-434 YTVFAREGELIP
+434 YTVFARDGELIP
-446 VTMLRRE
+446 VTMLKRE
-453 QPAQGLQVISPK
+453 QPVQGLQVISPK
-465 VAGQVR
+465 TAHQVR

-501 RKHEGKGYVSNRYRA
+501 RKHEGRGYVSNRYRA

-538 GKGVFYGGEVA
+538 SKGVYYGGEIA

-563 MNVPTDIEVKPQI
+563 MNVPTDIEVRPQI
-576 VVQPGPAELES
+576 VVQPGAAEVES

>member
-1 VRGSPATGA
+1 MKAPLPAAGRG
-10 RAVNYATSPL
+10 VNFATSPL

-34 VLVALAF
+34 VLLALAF

-53 LEKDFFVEQG
+53 IKDDFFVAQG
-63 EKRHVYEVPL
+63 EKRHVHELPL

-81 DRHGVVLASS
+81 DRNGVVLASS
-91 VQAPSIWVNPREF
+91 VQAPSVAANPREF
-104 TQADAA
+104 QADVA

-116 ALLQMTPQE
+116 ALLQMPPAE
-125 LEQRT
+125 LEDRT
-130 DGRTAFAWLRRQV
+130 DGRAAFAWLRRQV

-154 GVPGVGRLNEF
+154 GVSGVHRVNEF
-165 RRAYPDGDAAAHIV
+165 RRVYPDGDAAAHIV

-188 QEGIELAFQQQL
+188 QEGIELAFQARL
-200 QGQDGSRRV
+200 QGEDGSRRV

-224 VEPANGRDV
+224 VEPRHGADV

-268 RSGEVLALANVPSF
+268 RSGEILALANVPSF

-289 LTGAQ
+289 LTGEQ

-321 GRVTPETVLDTSPGS
+321 GRVTPETVIDTSPGTIVITGS
-336 VFVPGLQVRD
+336 QIRD
-346 SHPYSALTVAG
+346 THPHGALTVAG

-362 SNVGTVRM
+362 SNVGTVKM
-370 AMQMSSREMWELYSQ
+370 AMQMSPREMWELYSQ
-385 AGFGQKPQIDFPGAV
+385 VGFGQKPQIDFPGAV

-434 YTVFAREGELIP
+434 YTIFARDGELIP

-453 QPAQGLQVISPK
+453 QPVQGLPVVSPK
-465 VAGQVR
+465 TARQMR

-501 RKHEGKGYVSNRYRA
+501 RKHEGRGYASNRYRA

-523 VSDPRIVVAV
+523 ASDPRIVVAV

-538 GKGVFYGGEVA
+538 SKGVYYGGEIA

-563 MNVPTDIEVKPQI
+563 MNVPTDIEVRPQI
-576 VVQPGPAELES
+576 VVQPGAAELES

>member
-1 VRGSPATGA
+1 LKAPLPAAGRG
-10 RAVNYATSPL
+10 VNFATSPL

-34 VLVALAF
+34 VLLALAF

-53 LEKDFFVEQG
+53 IKDDFFVAQG
-63 EKRHVYEVPL
+63 EKRHVHELPL

-81 DRHGVVLASS
+81 DRNGVVLASS
-91 VQAPSIWVNPREF
+91 VQAPSVAANPREF
-104 TQADAA
+104 QADAA

-116 ALLQMTPQE
+116 ALLQMPPAE
-125 LEQRT
+125 LEDRT
-130 DGRTAFAWLRRQV
+130 DGRAAFAWLRRQV

-154 GVPGVGRLNEF
+154 GVSGVHRVNEF
-165 RRAYPDGDAAAHIV
+165 RRVYPDGDAAAHIV

-188 QEGIELAFQQQL
+188 QEGIELTFQARL
-200 QGQDGSRRV
+200 QGEDGSRRV

-224 VEPANGRDV
+224 VEPRHGADV

-268 RSGEVLALANVPSF
+268 RSGEILALANVPSF

-289 LTGAQ
+289 LTGEQ

-321 GRVTPETVLDTSPGS
+321 GRVTPETVIDTSPGTIVITGS
-336 VFVPGLQVRD
+336 QIRD
-346 SHPYSALTVAG
+346 THPHGALTVAG

-362 SNVGTVRM
+362 SNVGTVKM
-370 AMQMSSREMWELYSQ
+370 AMQMSPREMWELYSQ
-385 AGFGQKPQIDFPGAV
+385 VGFGQKPQIDFPGAV

-434 YTVFAREGELIP
+434 YTVFARDGELIP

-453 QPAQGLQVISPK
+453 QPVQGLPVVSPK
-465 VAGQVR
+465 TARQMR

-501 RKHEGKGYVSNRYRA
+501 RKHEGRGYASNRYRA

-523 VSDPRIVVAV
+523 ASDPRIVVAV

-538 GKGVFYGGEVA
+538 SKGVYYGGEIA

-563 MNVPTDIEVKPQI
+563 MNVPTDIEVRPQI
-576 VVQPGPAELES
+576 VVQPGAAELES

>member
-1 VRGSPATGA
+1 LKTPLPAVGRG
-10 RAVNYATSPL
+10 VNFATSPL

-34 VLVALAF
+34 VLLALAF
-41 LVLLGRALYVQV
+41 GVLLGRALYVQV
-53 LEKDFFVEQG
+53 IEADFFVAQG
-63 EKRHVYEVPL
+63 EKRHVHELPL
-73 PASRGRIL
+73 AASSGRIL

-91 VQAPSIWVNPREF
+91 VQAPSVAANPREF
-104 TQADAA
+104 QADVE

-116 ALLQMTPQE
+116 ALLQMPVSE
-125 LEQRT
+125 LDERT
-130 DGRTAFAWLRRQV
+130 DGRAAFAWLRRQV

-154 GVPGVGRLNEF
+154 GVNGVHRVNEF
-165 RRAYPDGDAAAHIV
+165 RRVYPDGDAAAHIV

-188 QEGIELAFQQQL
+188 QEGIELAFQPRL
-200 QGQDGSRRV
+200 QGEDGSRRV

-224 VEPANGRDV
+224 VEPRHGSDV

-268 RSGEVLALANVPSF
+268 RSGEILALANVPSF

-289 LTGAQ
+289 LTGEQ

-321 GRVTPETVLDTSPGS
+321 GRVTPETVIDTSPGTIVITGS
-336 VFVPGLQVRD
+336 QIRD
-346 SHPYSALTVAG
+346 THPHGALTVAG

-362 SNVGTVRM
+362 SNVGTVKL
-370 AMQMSSREMWELYSQ
+370 AMQMSPREMWELYSQ

-434 YTVFAREGELIP
+434 YTVFARDGELIP
-446 VTMLRRE
+446 VTMLKRE
-453 QPAQGLQVISPK
+453 QPAQGLPVISPK
-465 VAGQVR
+465 TARQMR

-501 RKHEGKGYVSNRYRA
+501 RKHEGRGYASNRYRA

-523 VSDPRIVVAV
+523 ASDPRIVVAV

-538 GKGVFYGGEVA
+538 SKGVYYGGEIA

-563 MNVPTDIEVKPQI
+563 MNVPTDIEVRPQI
-576 VVQPGPAELES
+576 VVQPGAAELES

>member
-1 VRGSPATGA
+1 MSAA
-10 RAVNYATSPL
+10 
-20 LASKTPPWRSRFVV
+20 
-34 VLVALAF
+34 
-41 LVLLGRALYVQV
+41 
-53 LEKDFFVEQG
+53 E
-63 EKRHVYEVPL
+63 
-73 PASRGRIL
+73 L
-81 DRHGVVLASS
+81 D
-91 VQAPSIWVNPREF
+91 
-104 TQADAA
+104 
-110 QRKALA
+110 
-116 ALLQMTPQE
+116 
-125 LEQRT
+125 QRT
-130 DGRTAFAWLRRQV
+130 DGRAAFAWLRRQV
-143 DEATWQRVQAL
+143 DDATWQQVQAL
-154 GVPGVGRLNEF
+154 SVEGVYRVNEF
-165 RRAYPDGDAAAHIV
+165 RRVYPDGDAAAHIV

-188 QEGIELAFQQQL
+188 QEGIELALQAQL

-224 VEPANGRDV
+224 LEPQHGRDV
-233 VLSIDSK
+233 TLSIDSK

-268 RSGEVLALANVPSF
+268 RSGEILALANVPSF

-289 LTGAQ
+289 LSGEQ

-309 MKPFVAAWALES
+309 MKPFVAAWALET
-321 GRVTPETVLDTSPGS
+321 GRVTPETVLQTSPGS
-336 VFVPGLQVRD
+336 VYVPGLQVRD
-346 SHPYSALTVAG
+346 AHPYGSLTVAG

-370 AMQMSSREMWELYSQ
+370 AMQMSPREMWELYSQ

-434 YTVFAREGELIP
+434 YTVFARDGELIP

-453 QPAQGLQVISPK
+453 QPVQGLPVVSPK
-465 VAGQVR
+465 TARQMR

-501 RKHEGKGYVSNRYRA
+501 RKHEGRGYASNRYRA

-523 VSDPRIVVAV
+523 ASDPRIVVAV

-538 GKGVFYGGEVA
+538 SKGVYYGGEIA

-563 MNVPTDIEVKPQI
+563 MNVPTDIEVRPQI
-576 VVQPGPAELES
+576 VVQPGAAELES

>member
-1 VRGSPATGA
+1 VRTSAAAGA

-34 VLVALAF
+34 VLIALAF

-63 EKRHVYEVPL
+63 EKRHMSELPL

-104 TQADAA
+104 RQADAA

-130 DGRTAFAWLRRQV
+130 DGRGAFAWLRRQV

-165 RRAYPDGDAAAHIV
+165 RRTYPDGDAAAHIV

-224 VEPANGRDV
+224 VEPAHGRDV

-309 MKPFVAAWALES
+309 MKPFIAAWALES
-321 GRVTPETVLDTSPGS
+321 GRVTPETVIDTHPGTLYM
-336 VFVPGLQVRD
+336 PGLLVRD
-346 SHPYSALTVAG
+346 VHPHGALSVAG

-362 SNVGTVRM
+362 SNVGTVKM
-370 AMQMSSREMWELYSQ
+370 AMQMSPREMWELYSQ

-400 TGKLRPWKTWRPV
+400 TGRLRPWKTWRPV

-434 YTVFAREGELIP
+434 YTVFARDGELIP

-453 QPAQGLQVISPK
+453 QPAHGLQVISPK
-465 VAGQVR
+465 TAGQVR
-471 EMLRAAAGP
+471 EMLRAAAGA

-576 VVQPGPAELES
+576 VVQPGAAELES